1 MNTET
6 ENNAI
11 LRAKADL
18 ADCDRKI
25 DITKAE
31 EQRLAADRQR
41 WEDERNRL
49 SSFIEMYQR
58 YAKEAPNEAGADE
71 KAERVQTQV
80 LKPNGAAHTDG
91 NGRADTRTPR
101 KAKGR
106 RPAVHRKP
114 AGTPTTNEMIRTALR
129 DAKTRGVVGLAPKDI
144 ASFIRQKWWPH
155 LKSSSVGP
163 AAWRMCEDKQLG
175 KEGDLYVLP
184 PS

>member
-1 MNTET
+1 MTTET

-25 DITKAE
+25 EITKAE
-31 EQRLAADRQR
+31 EERLAADRQR
-41 WEDERNRL
+41 WEDERKRL
-49 SSFIEMYQR
+49 SLFIEMYQR
-58 YAKEAPNEAGADE
+58 YANEALHESVADNSVE
-71 KAERVQTQV
+71 LVQTQGV
-80 LKPNGAAHTDG
+80 KPNGADHADG
-91 NGRADTRTPR
+91 NGQADNESPRRAKR
-101 KAKGR
+101 R

-129 DAKTRGVVGLAPKDI
+129 DAKARGVIGLAPKDI

-163 AAWRMCEDKQLG
+163 AAWRMHRDEQLG
-175 KEGDLYVLP
+175 KEGNIYVLP
-184 PS
+184 AS